1 MPTDAAALR
10 VAADRAERD
19 AVAAR
24 EVAVTL
30 ERPNQALEH
39 RLTPVLNRHT
49 TEVWDSR
56 AATASRMRLR
66 FSGARNLA
74 RARLAITEVVGQ
86 VRRRA
91 EVLELTAS
99 DYRREA
105 NHLDALAAEA
115 ASAAALAGVTPPPV
129 VFDPVQSSRAPVPH
143 GVR

>member
-1 MPTDAAALR
+1 
-10 VAADRAERD
+10 
-19 AVAAR
+19 
-24 EVAVTL
+24 
-30 ERPNQALEH
+30 
-39 RLTPVLNRHT
+39 
-49 TEVWDSR
+49 
-56 AATASRMRLR
+56 MRLR